1 VAWGGPAPLM
11 QLLPDPSSRL
21 EAAFARVHAE
31 KMRGMA
37 FVNPAIRVEAIA
49 FAPWK
54 HYWLGVMLTP
64 WAMNLLLASRDVER
78 WRPLPAGQKRR
89 YVFPAGKFDFISAR
103 DDAIGEYLICSL
115 FSPVLQFA
123 DHSAARE
130 TARLAR
136 KALFDATHAG
146 IDNASEANGPGDADA
161 AFTGPIA
168 QLDAQLKA
176 PLSRR
181 DLVHGHF
188 RKRGDEPRG

>member
-1 VAWGGPAPLM
+1 M
-11 QLLPDPSSRL
+11 RLLPDPSSRL

-89 YVFPAGKFDFISAR
+89 YVFPAGEFDFISAH
-103 DDAIGEYLICSL
+103 DEAIGEYLICSL
-115 FSPVLQFA
+115 FSPVLQFV
-123 DHSAARE
+123 DHSTACE

-136 KALFDATHAG
+136 EALFDATHAG
-146 IDNASEANGPGDADA
+146 IDDGSGADGPGGADA
-161 AFTGPIA
+161 GYTGPMA
-168 QLDAQLKA
+168 ELDAQLKA
-176 PLSRR
+176 PMSRR

-188 RKRGDEPRG
+188 RRRGNEPRG